1 MRADEH
7 EKTTPFSYSRLPD
20 DTVTFVTSGM
30 PFYSDLFPL
39 LNRGNQTTWFPEGV
53 PAGWLPYSALP
64 AILPRRIRP
73 RKKIKGM

>member
-7 EKTTPFSYSRLPD
+7 EKTTPFSYSRLSD
-20 DTVTFVTSGM
+20 GTVTFVTSGM

-53 PAGWLPYSALP
+53 HAGWLPYSALP